1 MMSYLTKLR
10 AQKKG
15 FTLIELIVVIAII
28 GVLMAILVP
37 SMIGWVNSS
46 RRRTAEANAKNVYQ
60 AGAAVIVD
68 AVNNEINLGGA
79 GTIAKGD
86 GDLAD
91 KVDEMLGTNFT
102 GTWVVTHNG
111 TEITKASWTS
121 ANAGASPSEEKGET
135 AEWPKG
141 E

>member
-60 AGAAVIVD
+60 AGAAVIVES
-68 AVNNEINLGGA
+68 VNNNTPLSASPITSSGGSA
-79 GTIAKGD
+79 EAARIS
-86 GDLAD
+86 
-91 KVDEMLGTNFT
+91 EMLGTNFT
-102 GTWVVTHNG
+102 GEWSVTHNG
-111 TEITKASWTS
+111 TEITGATWTS
-121 ANAGASPSEEKGET
+121 ANAGATPDPNKGET
-135 AEWPKG
+135 ADWPKTP
-141 E
+141 

>member
-60 AGAAVIVD
+60 AGAAVIVE
-68 AVNNEINLGGA
+68 AVNNNTPLTGSPI
-79 GTIAKGD
+79 TKGD
-86 GDLAD
+86 GSLEATRI
-91 KVDEMLGTNFT
+91 DEMLGTNFT
-102 GTWVVTHNG
+102 GEWEVTHNG
-111 TEITKASWTS
+111 TEITGATWTS
-121 ANAGASPSEEKGET
+121 ANAGATPDPNKGET
-135 AEWPKG
+135 ADWPN
-141 E
+141 

>member
-68 AVNNEINLGGA
+68 AVNNNTPLTASPI
-79 GTIAKGD
+79 TKGD
-86 GDLAD
+86 GSPEAATIDN
-91 KVDEMLGTNFT
+91 MLGTNFT

-111 TEITKASWTS
+111 SEITNATWTS
-121 ANAGASPSEEKGET
+121 ANAGATPDVQKGEQAT
-135 AEWPKG
+135 WPN
-141 E
+141 